1 MITHCLISTTRK
13 AGADSVV
20 IKVAISFFILG
31 IAILLVSTGLLILTD
46 AQLDRRPENPVSL
59 LLIAEKRN
67 LGQTKQISQAGL
79 MIGAVMVVLSAAT
92 SAWLYWRDR

>member
-1 MITHCLISTTRK
+1 MAK
-13 AGADSVV
+13 VV
-20 IKVAISFFILG
+20 ISFFILG
-31 IAILLVSTGLLILTD
+31 IAILLISTGLLILTE

-67 LGQTKQISQAGL
+67 LGQTKQVSQAGL

-92 SAWLYWRDR
+92 SAVLYWRDR